1 MTRMTPAKYI
11 ARKNAPGGDAATSL
25 PTEGVPMP
33 TPVKEDMMTN
43 HTPTRPVLPL
53 ADEARLA
60 IRNLR
65 FIASS
70 MRQSDDSIVA
80 GDAFALEDL
89 ADALER
95 SLGGAA

>member
-1 MTRMTPAKYI
+1 MRLSPAKYI
-11 ARKNAPGGDAATSL
+11 ARKNAPDGGAAT
-25 PTEGVPMP
+25 PHATEGVHMP
-33 TPVKEDMMTN
+33 TPEKEDMMTDP
-43 HTPTRPVLPL
+43 TPPQPVLPL

-60 IRNLR
+60 IRNMR
-65 FIASS
+65 FIASN